1 MKKIVTICGPTGIG
15 KTGFAIKLAKRFE
28 GQIIGA
34 DSMQIY
40 RYMDIGTAKP
50 DAREIRQVPHHMIDF
65 LEPDDEYDAGQYA
78 RQASAVIDALDEKGT
93 LAVVAGGTGLYIRA
107 LIFGLF
113 RSSPVCGQTLSRL
126 ADQAQE
132 KGGQSLH
139 DRLMECDPKAAKR
152 IHPNDIFRLI
162 RALEV
167 FESTG
172 RAISTEQETHG
183 FSNPKYDSLTLG
195 LTMDRDML
203 YDRINQRVDIMMNQG
218 LLKEVAGLVEKGYSL
233 ELKSMQSIG
242 YRHMGMFL
250 NQTVDL
256 DEAVRL
262 LKRDTRRYAKR
273 QFTWFR
279 KEPGIIWLNPS
290 EIQKAETLVKQFLDG
305 RR

>member
-15 KTGFAIKLAKRFE
+15 KTGFAIKLAKRFD

-40 RYMDIGTAKP
+40 KYMDIGTAKP

-113 RSSPVCGQTLSRL
+113 RSAPVCGQTLSRL

-139 DRLMECDPKAAKR
+139 DRLRECDPKAAKR

-195 LTMDRDML
+195 LTMDREVL

-233 ELKSMQSIG
+233 GLKSMQSIG

-290 EIQKAETLVKQFLDG
+290 EVQRAEALVKQFLDG
-305 RR
+305 RH